1 MLAPTDQAY
10 GDRSAW
16 VKDPF
21 DNVWYI
27 AAPLKS

>member
-1 MLAPTDQAY
+1 LAPTNQDY

-21 DNVWYI
+21 DNVWYL
-27 AAPLKS
+27 AAPIRTT